1 MWLYC
6 CSHFSQVSLSA
17 WKHANF
23 DPLRLSA
30 VETLLRYS
38 ALSFVCRRGLP
49 PACLSSEKA
58 LFSVHTPTIYLCL
71 YTPCINLARN
81 PKTRNLLSH
90 FQPQRLHLL
99 RSVYRRLNDATCFDV
114 SWDLG
119 YVGWIVATEL
129 APSGAQINSN
139 RWELKVAFAFRKSL
153 PVVNN
158 SFACEITAPGRPNF
172 LANLFVLVL
181 VPYQ

>member
-81 PKTRNLLSH
+81 PKTESPESFPTAEAPFIAFGL
-90 FQPQRLHLL
+90 QKTQRCNVFWRLL
-99 RSVYRRLNDATCFDV
+99 RLRLCWVNCSDRTCSIWCTDQ
-114 SWDLG
+114 LEQMG
-119 YVGWIVATEL
+119 IKG
-129 APSGAQINSN
+129 
-139 RWELKVAFAFRKSL
+139 SL
-153 PVVNN
+153 RLSEVIA
-158 SFACEITAPGRPNF
+158 SC
-172 LANLFVLVL
+172 
-181 VPYQ
+181 Q